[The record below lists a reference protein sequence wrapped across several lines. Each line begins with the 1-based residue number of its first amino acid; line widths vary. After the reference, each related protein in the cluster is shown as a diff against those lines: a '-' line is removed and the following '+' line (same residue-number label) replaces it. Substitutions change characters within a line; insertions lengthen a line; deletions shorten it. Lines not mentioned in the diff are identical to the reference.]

1 MSNRQFG
8 LAAILEKFNGK
19 NYLCLYAFRTVD
31 IISQFNME
39 TRNELLKYER
49 PEAGIVLLET
59 EGEVLAS
66 SSAGATT
73 EFIEEEIYEW

>member
-1 MSNRQFG
+1 
-8 LAAILEKFNGK
+8 
-19 NYLCLYAFRTVD
+19 
-31 IISQFNME
+31 ME

-59 EGEVLAS
+59 EWEVLAS

>member
-1 MSNRQFG
+1 
-8 LAAILEKFNGK
+8 
-19 NYLCLYAFRTVD
+19 
-31 IISQFNME
+31 ME